1 MSGNITRIKNNQ
13 ITDGT
18 IQSAKLASGT
28 LVGTNFAPTLT
39 LNSNVTIIGNLSIS
53 GNTSS
58 INSVNTYVQDPLVV
72 FNNGYTG
79 SVAGYD
85 IGILVNRNLSSL
97 GPYGAVNTAW
107 VWVENDQAFESI
119 ATSTTGNA
127 LTGLTSVGFAN
138 LKTGNATMVSASITN
153 NLTAGGITGTPI
165 SGSTGYFS
173 TLYATNFS
181 TANAVLSGGSI
192 TNDVITSSTGN
203 FTTLQG
209 TAFSTGNAVIAGG
222 YISALA
228 NATITTGVVTNFST
242 ANAVITGG
250 SLNSTPIGA
259 TTAST
264 GNFSTLQGTNFSTAN
279 AVVTGGSLNSTPI
292 GATTASTGA
301 FTTLS
306 TSGVTTHNGNV
317 VAASGT
323 TSTNSITGALV
334 VVGGTGISGNLNVAG
349 LAAFTDAIPTTG
361 PNTGALQVT
370 SGGAY
375 ISGNLWVGGNIN
387 FTPNAISTIS
397 GNSAQFFGNA
407 AGFGAL
413 FAGISSGYV
422 IQPQTVLQASTN
434 FNGYAQVN
442 HQNINSGAN
451 ASTDYVATADAG
463 TATAG
468 YIDMGINSSGFV
480 GGAGNELNYPLDGY
494 LYVNGTTSTNGNL
507 LISTSQQADVVFS
520 INGQGS
526 ANEVGRFQYNG
537 GSSRLLLKTTT
548 ASTSTTTG
556 ALTVAGGAG
565 IAGAVYAGSVF
576 DNGTRVL
583 STSTGAGNL
592 SISGTA
598 VTLTATGP
606 GATTVGSSTSVP
618 VITTDA
624 YGRISTLTSA
634 AINTGFT
641 LNGTS
646 GTAAVTGGSTLS
658 LAGTYGVTVTVGT
671 EYANIATPQDLRTTA
686 SPTFTGLQATT
697 LVATNFSSGNA
708 VITGGSIT
716 GDASGNFTTLQGTN
730 FSTANAVI
738 TGGTISGL
746 TALNVTTETA
756 TNFASG
762 NAVITGGSLNS
773 TPIGATTASTGAFT
787 TVTASSTVIATGNV
801 VAAATTASTTTNT
814 GALVVN
820 GGVGIAGDVNVGG
833 NLKVSGTLTYIN
845 TTTELVGGIEI
856 VAGNLVANSGTASS
870 STSTG
875 ALVVVGG
882 AGFSGTVNAT
892 AGVFGSLNNTIIGN
906 VTPATGNFST
916 LQGTNFSTANAQ
928 ITGGTISGLT
938 ALNVT
943 TETATNFATAN
954 AVITGGTIS
963 GLTALNVTTETAT
976 NFASGNAVITGGS
989 LNATPVGAT
998 TASTGAFTTLS
1009 SSTQATLATAVAT
1022 NFSTGNAVIAG
1033 GYISS
1038 LANATITAG
1047 AVTTLVATNFSS
1059 GNAVITGGSIT
1070 GDSSG
1075 SFTTLQGTN
1084 FSTANA
1090 VITGGR
1096 VDNTPVGAF
1105 TPSTGAFTTL
1115 SASGTTGLNTLT
1127 TSGVTV
1133 HNGNLVAA
1141 SGTGSVSTTTGALV
1155 VTGGMGVTGNIN
1167 IGNNTALHQITGNLL
1182 LGLGTAA
1189 ASAVTTLEI
1198 NQNVDVPQN
1207 STSVVHIS
1215 AKTGN
1220 TGKITLDSF
1229 GTGISS
1235 LLILRSAAGTSTT
1248 PTAVQNGAILAAFVG
1263 RGYGTTGYLLN
1274 SPNTST
1280 GLVVSAAQNY
1290 TDTAQGSIISL
1301 NTTPLNSN
1309 VAVSALTI
1317 NPAGTVTILANT
1329 ASTGTLTGA
1338 LVVSGGVGIA
1348 GNVNIGGALSV
1359 TGVPTFF
1366 SNIVA
1371 SGGAASTSTT
1381 TGAITVNGGVGVT
1394 GQIYAGGI
1402 QATPIGATT
1411 ASTGAFTTVTAGT
1424 TTTGGLQ
1431 ASVIGNVTPGS
1442 ATFTTLQTNSTFTA
1456 SGNLVAASGTA
1467 STTTTTGAL
1476 VVVGGAGISG
1486 AVNIG
1491 GATTISTAT
1500 VGGLQ
1505 ASVIGN
1511 VAPGSATFTTVQTN
1525 STFTACGTVS
1535 ALSGSSSTSTTT
1547 GALQVTGGAGVT
1559 GNIYVGGNAIVS
1571 GASIFNTSQTAGYDH
1586 IVKGASD
1593 SSLVWARPSST
1604 YDQVLIGGSATTS
1617 TLVRGAKLQINS
1629 TDSILIP
1636 VGSNAN
1642 RPSST
1647 GGIDVA
1653 GMLRFSTTT
1662 NAVEWYNGTTWFS
1675 PTTAFTVIA
1684 DQQFNGDGST
1694 VAFTLN
1700 TAQTA
1705 ASTIVSIN
1713 GVVQIPTLA
1722 YGVSGTTLTFT
1733 EAPASGDIIDVRS
1746 LTTTVTVTS
1755 LSDSTGYNSVLV
1767 SSSGVQIT
1775 TGTSQL
1781 NVISTYTPTGAIVNS
1796 NPNVTVA
1803 TASVATTVDSF
1814 FANTYSSSEYTV
1826 TATIQ
1831 GTNIR
1836 QIAKVLVV
1844 TDGTNAYVTPYAIT
1858 STSGNTLATFGG
1870 TVSGG
1875 SVNFQANVTNANT
1888 ILRMNKQY
1896 QAI

>member
-18 IQSAKLASGT
+18 IQSAKLAAGT

-58 INSVNTYVQDPLVV
+58 INSINTYVQDPLVV

-138 LKTGNATMVSASITN
+138 LKTGNATMVSASVTN

-165 SGSTGYFS
+165 SGSTGYFTTAQATNFS
-173 TLYATNFS
+173 TGNVMITGGSISGIASFSPTTLYATNFS
-181 TANAVLSGGSI
+181 T
-192 TNDVITSSTGN
+192 
-203 FTTLQG
+203 
-209 TAFSTGNAVIAGG
+209 GNAVISGG

-228 NATITTGVVTNFST
+228 NATITAGTVTTLVATNFST

-250 SLNSTPIGA
+250 SLNSTPIG
-259 TTAST
+259 TTTPST

-301 FTTLS
+301 FTTLA
-306 TSGVTTHNGNV
+306 TSGVTTHNGNL

-323 TSTNSITGALV
+323 ASTNSITGALV
-334 VVGGTGISGNLNVAG
+334 VVGGAGVSGNLNVAG
-349 LAAFTDAIPTTG
+349 LATFTDAISTTG

-387 FTPNAISTIS
+387 FTPNSVSTIS

-413 FAGISSGYV
+413 FTGISSGYV

-434 FNGYAQVN
+434 FNGYAQIN
-442 HQNINSGAN
+442 HQNINSGSS
-451 ASTDYVATADAG
+451 ASTDFVATADAG
-463 TATAG
+463 NATAG

-494 LYVNGTTSTNGNL
+494 LLVTGTTGSNGNL
-507 LISTSQQADVVFS
+507 LISTDTGADVVFS
-520 INGQGS
+520 VNGQGS

-537 GSSRLLLKTTT
+537 GSTRLLLKTTT
-548 ASTSTTTG
+548 AATSTTTG

-565 IAGAVYAGSVF
+565 IAGALYAGSVF

-583 STSTGAGNL
+583 STSTGTGNL

-598 VTLTATGP
+598 VTLPATGP
-606 GATTVGSSTSVP
+606 GVTTVGSTTAIP

-624 YGRISTLTSA
+624 YGRVSSLTTAALSTSW
-634 AINTGFT
+634 T
-641 LNGTS
+641 LGGTS
-646 GTAAVTGGSTLS
+646 GTVTVNNGSTLS

-708 VITGGSIT
+708 VITGGT
-716 GDASGNFTTLQGTN
+716 GNFTTLQGTN
-730 FSTANAVI
+730 FSTGNAQI

-756 TNFASG
+756 TNFATA
-762 NAVITGGSLNS
+762 NAVITGGGVNS

-787 TVTASSTVIATGNV
+787 TLTSSSTIVATGNV

-875 ALVVVGG
+875 ALVVIGG

-892 AGVFGSLNNTIIGN
+892 AGVFGSLNNTVIGN

-916 LQGTNFSTANAQ
+916 LQGTNFSTANAV

-938 ALNVT
+938 ALSVT
-943 TETATNFATAN
+943 TETATNFATGN

-976 NFASGNAVITGGS
+976 NFATGNAQITGG
-989 LNATPVGAT
+989 AITGTPISG
-998 TASTGAFTTLS
+998 STGSFTTLA

-1033 GYISS
+1033 GYISA

-1047 AVTTLVATNFSS
+1047 TVTTLVATNFSS

-1070 GDSSG
+1070 GDASG
-1075 SFTTLQGTN
+1075 NFTTLQGTN
-1084 FSTANA
+1084 FSSSNV

-1096 VDNTPVGAF
+1096 VDGTTVGAF

-1155 VTGGMGVTGNIN
+1155 VTGGLGVSGNIN
-1167 IGNNTALHQITGNLL
+1167 IGNTTALHQITGNLL

-1215 AKTGN
+1215 AKSGN
-1220 TGKITLDSF
+1220 TGKLTMDSF
-1229 GTGISS
+1229 GTGTTSEI
-1235 LLILRSAAGTSTT
+1235 ILRSSAGTSTT
-1248 PTAVQNGAILAAFVG
+1248 PTAVQSGAVLGAFIG
-1263 RGYGTTGYLLN
+1263 RGYGATGYLLN
-1274 SPNTST
+1274 GPTISN
-1280 GLVVSAAQNY
+1280 GLLINAAQNY
-1290 TDTAQGSIISL
+1290 TDTAQGASLSL
-1301 NTTPLNSN
+1301 NVTPLNSN
-1309 VAVSALTI
+1309 VAVTAMTI
-1317 NPAGTVTILANT
+1317 TPAGTVSIPATTASNGTGTGALLVAGGAGIVGNVNIGGTLSVTGLSTYFSNIVASGGT
-1329 ASTGTLTGA
+1329 ASTSTTTGA
-1338 LVVSGGVGIA
+1338 LVVSGGVG
-1348 GNVNIGGALSV
+1348 VS
-1359 TGVPTFF
+1359 
-1366 SNIVA
+1366 
-1371 SGGAASTSTT
+1371 
-1381 TGAITVNGGVGVT
+1381 

-1467 STTTTTGAL
+1467 STSTTTGAL

-1486 AVNIG
+1486 
-1491 GATTISTAT
+1491 TTTMATAT
-1500 VGGLQ
+1500 AGGLQ
-1505 ASVIGN
+1505 AQVIGN
-1511 VAPGSATFTTVQTN
+1511 VTPGSATFTTVQTN

-1535 ALSGSSSTSTTT
+1535 ASSGSSSTSTTT

-1571 GASIFNTSQTAGYDH
+1571 GASVFNTSQTAGYDH

-1593 SSLVWARPSST
+1593 SSLLWARPSST

-1647 GGIDVA
+1647 GGTDVA

-1722 YGVSGTTLTFT
+1722 YGVSGTTMTFT
-1733 EAPASGDIIDVRS
+1733 EAPAAGDIIDVRS

-1767 SSSGVQIT
+1767 SASGVQIT
-1775 TGTSQL
+1775 TGSSQL

-1803 TASVATTVDSF
+1803 TASVATTVDNF
-1814 FANTYSSSEYTV
+1814 FANTYSSAEYTV

-1875 SVNFQANVTNANT
+1875 SVNFQATVTNANT